1 MLRLVMQL
9 QHNNQKITNCIQ
21 LYNFLEF
28 LQRIHVE
35 NEKNQEMRS
44 RELSFGFIFMLVTG

>member
-9 QHNNQKITNCIQ
+9 QYNNQKIA
-21 LYNFLEF
+21 NFLEF

-44 RELSFGFIFMLVTG
+44 RELSFEFIFILVTG

>member
-9 QHNNQKITNCIQ
+9 QHNNQKITK
-21 LYNFLEF
+21 LYNSLEF

-35 NEKNQEMRS
+35 NEKNQEMRN
-44 RELSFGFIFMLVTG
+44 RELSFEFIFMLVTG